1 VKSEIRRPKAERNP
15 KGEVRKVL
23 VCFAV
28 KEEARAF
35 QKLGGESGNVQVILV
50 GMGKRNA
57 ERAIRAALAKE
68 RPELVLSCG
77 FAGGLRPD
85 LAMGTVVFAADPETG
100 LEPALL
106 AAGAMPARFHCAE
119 RVAATAEQKR
129 ALRKA
134 TGADA
139 AEMESQ
145 VICAVCREQ
154 KIPSATVRVILDTAS
169 EDLPLDFN
177 RFMTANQTMSYGKL
191 ALALAKSPGK
201 VGALLRLQKEA
212 EAAAGKLAEV
222 LGRITAA

>member
-1 VKSEIRRPKAERNP
+1 
-15 KGEVRKVL
+15 VL

-35 QKLGGESGNVQVILV
+35 QRLAGERGNIQVLLV

-68 RPELVLSCG
+68 RPPLVLSCG
-77 FAGGLRPD
+77 FAGGLRPE
-85 LAMGTVVFAADPETG
+85 LTMGTVVFAAGPATG

-106 AAGAMPARFHCAE
+106 AAGAKPARFHCAE

-129 ALRKA
+129 ALRDS

-139 AEMESQ
+139 VEMESE
-145 VICAVCREQ
+145 VICAICREQ
-154 KIPSATVRVILDTAS
+154 NIPCATVRVILDIAN

-177 RFMTANQTMSYGKL
+177 RLITANQQMSYGKL
-191 ALALAKSPGK
+191 ALVLAKSPKK
-201 VGALLRLQKEA
+201 VVALLRLQKQA
-212 EAAAGKLAEV
+212 QAAAGKLAEV
-222 LGRITAA
+222 LARITAA

>member
-1 VKSEIRRPKAERNP
+1 MKSEARSPKAERNP

-35 QKLGGESGNVQVILV
+35 QKLVGERGDLKVILV
-50 GMGKRNA
+50 GMGRRNA

-68 RPELVLSCG
+68 RPQLVLTCG

-85 LAMGTVVFAADPETG
+85 LAMGAVVFATDPETG
-100 LEPALL
+100 LEAALL
-106 AAGAMPARFHCAE
+106 AAGAKPARFHCAE
-119 RVAATAEQKR
+119 DVAATAEQKR
-129 ALRKA
+129 ALWKA

-139 AEMESQ
+139 VEMESQ

-154 KIPSATVRVILDTAS
+154 GIPSATVRVILDTAN

-177 RFMTANQTMSYGKL
+177 QLMTANQTMDWSKL

-201 VGALLRLQKEA
+201 IGALLRLQKEG
-212 EAAAGKLAEV
+212 EAAAGKLAVV
-222 LGRITAA
+222 LGRITAG

>member
-1 VKSEIRRPKAERNP
+1 M
-15 KGEVRKVL
+15 
-23 VCFAV
+23 CFAV

-35 QKLGGESGNVQVILV
+35 QKLAGERDDLKVILV

-68 RPELVLSCG
+68 RPQLVLTCG

-85 LAMGTVVFAADPETG
+85 LAMGTVLFAADAESS

-106 AAGAMPARFHCAE
+106 SAGAKPGRFHCAE

-129 ALRKA
+129 ALWEA

-139 AEMESQ
+139 VEMESEA
-145 VICAVCREQ
+145 ICAVCREQ
-154 KIPSATVRVILDTAS
+154 SIPSATLRVILDTAE
-169 EDLPLDFN
+169 EDLPLDFS
-177 RFMTANQTMSYGKL
+177 RLMTADEKMSYSKL

-201 VGALLRLQKEA
+201 VGALVRLQKEA
-212 EAAAGKLAEV
+212 RAAAEKLAEV
-222 LGRITAA
+222 LARITEA